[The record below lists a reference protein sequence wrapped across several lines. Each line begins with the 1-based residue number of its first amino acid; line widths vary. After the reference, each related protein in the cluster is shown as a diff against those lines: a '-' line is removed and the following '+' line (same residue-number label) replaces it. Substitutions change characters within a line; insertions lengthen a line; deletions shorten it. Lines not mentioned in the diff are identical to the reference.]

1 MSTDNEI
8 TVLWCHT
15 KIEAEARIYTKGNWL
30 PNHFVP
36 ILLRLD
42 DMQSVINTQ
51 INYQSFDTV
60 PSGITES
67 EIILN
72 DAYSNLINNGNM
84 ATPTVSLPI
93 TKLVRRTS
101 KDAIRK
107 RMSRSL
113 ETSDQRALRLSKR
126 YESRKRNQANETE
139 EQARTRLAKDSS
151 RKALSRLTLTALEK
165 HQRIQKDNIRR
176 RIRTKEKLT
185 KVNSWPTVVPYNDKR
200 QCLQNFTNR
209 MSKSNLSEST
219 CALCNI
225 RAFSKDMVC
234 VLMIKLKNQLSLRP
248 HIDIAPIIPGYESV
262 IIDDEINME
271 VEFTEQDYPHFDTR
285 M

>member
-1 MSTDNEI
+1 M
-8 TVLWCHT
+8 WCHT

-42 DMQSVINTQ
+42 DIQSVINTQ

-72 DAYSNLINNGNM
+72 DAYSDLINNDNM
-84 ATPTVSLPI
+84 ATTPTVSLPI
-93 TKLVRRTS
+93 AKLVRRSS

-107 RMSRSL
+107 RNSRSL
-113 ETSDQRALRLSKR
+113 KTPDQRVLRLSKQR
-126 YESRKRNQANETE
+126 DLTTKNRANETE
-139 EQARTRLAKDSS
+139 EQVKIRLAKNSN
-151 RKALSRLTLTALEK
+151 RQVLNRLTISELEK
-165 HQRIQKDNIRR
+165 HQLLQKANLRR

-185 KVNSWPTVVPYNDKR
+185 EVNSWPTVIPYNDKR

-209 MSKSNLSEST
+209 MSKSNLAEST

-234 VLMIKLKNQLSLRP
+234 VPMLKLKNQLSLRP
-248 HIDIAPIIPGYESV
+248 HIDTAPTIPGYENV